1 LKAHDPFASYETKD
15 LKVHHKDHK
24 EIEPNRINL
33 DWAKECYIEQYIK
46 VKLKATHDNLM
57 NLLNLAK
64 SNRAD
69 N

>member
-1 LKAHDPFASYETKD
+1 LKACDPFAIYKTKD

-24 EIEPNRINL
+24 GIKPNRINL
-33 DWAKECYIEQYIK
+33 DRAKERYVELNIK
-46 VKLKATHDNLM
+46 VKLEATHDNLM
-57 NLLNLAK
+57 NLLDPAK